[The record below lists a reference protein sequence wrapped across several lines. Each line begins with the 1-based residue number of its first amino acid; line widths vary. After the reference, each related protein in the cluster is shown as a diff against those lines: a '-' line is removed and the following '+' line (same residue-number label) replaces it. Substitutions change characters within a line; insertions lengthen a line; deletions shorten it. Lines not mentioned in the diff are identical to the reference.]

1 MELHPDVELWDHP
14 MMCPQVVGGKA
25 SNRRGRNGR
34 QRGGAGSRGSQ
45 GFGHASV
52 PMNSSAA
59 LQQSSAIEAHGINA
73 WINTQIMAAA
83 EAGSTQQLL
92 LMVGAFM
99 PQMNL
104 VNMSTSVHRLA
115 RLSMFCKDLQ
125 GLVEHPT
132 VNQLRRGILSTLQI
146 TPVSAS
152 LPQSLSNII
161 WSLATLQVADNDVIE
176 VAADLAV
183 QSMCFFKPL
192 ELSSLIWAITK
203 VGTEG
208 AKINQFFSASA
219 EYVISI
225 VLRFNIRGLATIAWS
240 YASARQHHTRLFNS
254 LACRMCELLNRAN
267 PQELANIT
275 WAFSTANHCDN
286 VLFATIGNAAVSQLE
301 AFKAQELSN
310 TLWGFASN
318 NFHHEAL
325 FKKAAMVMQK
335 MVLHP
340 QHMANIMWAYARNQP
355 QHPITANLVVTM
367 LPMCTVTLEAFKPQE
382 VASVAIAAAKTFG
395 QGKLCKDIMPSI
407 GHMEGEA
414 DLPVAV
420 SYFFDVVV
428 PWTETRLHMFSV
440 QSLANIRSAFA
451 MLPVNGKDII
461 MKRTSDEVLRRLP
474 NLQAS
479 EMLLLLR
486 SFIFTAS
493 AGCRGTEA
501 LAATIATRFDH
512 LQPQELWNLKSICT
526 KFPGLPRDATK
537 EEFRAFFF
545 TLVEKL
551 MVISRTVKTTEE
563 EATVFPTY
571 EHQGYVQY
579 DIHSDDDD
587 DDDDDTLCPRGAD
600 DVPYIG
606 TCDSL
611 PRMASYG
618 PQQVSTTKKMFHSG
632 LECSEPAVGKNTV
645 PYIATMDNLP
655 DFDNITCRDYGF
667 SRGMPSSVP
676 LQQINPFQSDA
687 KMVPGTH
694 QLPMAIPSGSTAWF

>member
-1 MELHPDVELWDHP
+1 
-14 MMCPQVVGGKA
+14 
-25 SNRRGRNGR
+25 
-34 QRGGAGSRGSQ
+34 
-45 GFGHASV
+45 
-52 PMNSSAA
+52 MNTSAD
-59 LQQSSAIEAHGINA
+59 LQQCASAIEAHGINA

-83 EAGSTQQLL
+83 ESGSAQQLL
-92 LMVGAFM
+92 SMVGAFM

-125 GLVEHPT
+125 SLVEHPT
-132 VNQLRRGILSTLQI
+132 VNQLRMGILSTLRE

-161 WSLATLQVADNDVIE
+161 WSLTTLQMADDDVVE

-192 ELSSLIWAITK
+192 ELSSLIWAVTK

-240 YASARQHHTRLFNS
+240 YASAKQQHTRLFNS

-275 WAFSTANHCDN
+275 WAFSTANHCDTM
-286 VLFATIGNAAVSQLE
+286 LFATIGNVVVGQLE

-318 NFHHEAL
+318 NFHHETL
-325 FKKAAMVMQK
+325 FKKAAVVLQK

-340 QHMANIMWAYARNQP
+340 QHMANIIWAYARNQP

-367 LPMCTVTLEAFKPQE
+367 LPMCTVILEAFKPQE

-395 QGKLCKDIMPSI
+395 QGKLCKDIMPSM
-407 GHMEGEA
+407 GHMGGEA
-414 DLPVAV
+414 GLPAAV
-420 SYFFDVVV
+420 SYFFGVVL
-428 PWTETRLHMFSV
+428 PWTEARLHMFSV

-451 MLPVNGKDII
+451 MLPVNGKEII

-474 NLQAS
+474 NLQSS

-493 AGCRGTEA
+493 AGCRATEG
-501 LAATIATRFDH
+501 LAAIIATRFDH

-526 KFPGLPRDATK
+526 KFPGLPQDSTK

-551 MVISRTVKTTEE
+551 MVISRTAKTTEE
-563 EATVFPTY
+563 EATAFSTY
-571 EHQGYVQY
+571 DNPGCVQH
-579 DIHSDDDD
+579 DFLSDDH
-587 DDDDDTLCPRGAD
+587 DTRSPRGAD
-600 DVPYIG
+600 DLPYVG

-611 PRMASYG
+611 PRMVPHV
-618 PQQVSTTKKMFHSG
+618 PQKVSPTSNNMFHSG

-645 PYIATMDNLP
+645 PYIATMDDLP
-655 DFDNITCRDYGF
+655 EFENIRSRDYGF
-667 SRGMPSSVP
+667 SRGLPSAVP
-676 LQQINPFQSDA
+676 SQHIYPFQYDDQI
-687 KMVPGTH
+687 VNRGRTNC
-694 QLPMAIPSGSTAWF
+694 